1 MWVLRGDT
9 PISGLCW
16 VIVGQILSSEF
27 PFSHLQDVNDN
38 DFSSQGHE
46 MHNSDDACESELG
59 LE

>member
-27 PFSHLQDVNDN
+27 PFSHLQDDNNNDS
-38 DFSSQGHE
+38 SSQGHE
-46 MHNSDDACESELG
+46 NSDDACESELG

>member
-1 MWVLRGDT
+1 MGFERGH
-9 PISGLCW
+9 PHLQSLL

-27 PFSHLQDVNDN
+27 PFSHLQDDNDN

-46 MHNSDDACESELG
+46 NSDDACESELG

>member
-1 MWVLRGDT
+1 MWEFFVYPLQG
-9 PISGLCW
+9 PAHEACL
-16 VIVGQILSSEF
+16 SEF

>member
-1 MWVLRGDT
+1 MWVLRVDT

-16 VIVGQILSSEF
+16 MIMGQILSSEF
-27 PFSHLQDVNDN
+27 PFSRLQDDSDS

-46 MHNSDDACESELG
+46 NSDDACESELG